1 MKRHFANMVF
11 ALILAAYTVYAAL
24 DTFVIVRVLTPD
36 TLPTATA
43 EASTAPTEAPTTVP
57 TATESPAEQ
66 ATTAPISADT
76 EYHDDQIDIV
86 LTTMR
91 VENTTVYVADV
102 QIADISLLKTA
113 LAGNTYARNLTET
126 TSVQAANAG
135 AILAIN
141 GDYYGAQERGYVLRN
156 GVLYRASA
164 QSGTDALVIGAD
176 GNFRIITEGETS
188 ADTLVRE
195 GAWQVLTFGPA
206 LINGGQVTVSS
217 SDEVGRAMTSNPRTA
232 IGQIS
237 EGHYLLVVSDG
248 RTKESAGLSLRQL
261 AELMQSLGA
270 QVAYNLDGGG
280 SSTMVFQGRV
290 VSIITEGETSA
301 DTLVREGA
309 WQVLTFGPALIN
321 GGQVT
326 VSSSDEVG
334 RAMTSNPRTA
344 IGQISE
350 GHYLLVVSDGRT
362 KESAGLSLR
371 QLAELMQSL
380 GAQVAY
386 NLDGGGSSTMVF
398 QGRVVNNPTTN
409 GRSIRERSV
418 SDIVYIGY

>member
-11 ALILAAYTVYAAL
+11 ALILIAYTVYAAL

-43 EASTAPTEAPTTVP
+43 EASTAPTEP
-57 TATESPAEQ
+57 PAEQ
-66 ATTAPISADT
+66 ATTAPVSTDT

-126 TSVQAANAG
+126 TSVQATNAG

-206 LINGGQVTVSS
+206 LVKDGQVTVSS

-248 RTKESAGLSLRQL
+248 RTKES
-261 AELMQSLGA
+261 
-270 QVAYNLDGGG
+270 
-280 SSTMVFQGRV
+280 T
-290 VSIITEGETSA
+290 
-301 DTLVREGA
+301 
-309 WQVLTFGPALIN
+309 
-321 GGQVT
+321 
-326 VSSSDEVG
+326 
-334 RAMTSNPRTA
+334 
-344 IGQISE
+344 
-350 GHYLLVVSDGRT
+350 
-362 KESAGLSLR
+362 GLSLR

>member
-1 MKRHFANMVF
+1 MKRHFASMVF

-43 EASTAPTEAPTTVP
+43 EASTAPTEAP
-57 TATESPAEQ
+57 
-66 ATTAPISADT
+66 TTAPISADT

-141 GDYYGAQERGYVLRN
+141 DDYYGAQERGYVLRN

-206 LINGGQVTVSS
+206 LINDGQVTVSS

-270 QVAYNLDGGG
+270 Q
-280 SSTMVFQGRV
+280 
-290 VSIITEGETSA
+290 I
-301 DTLVREGA
+301 
-309 WQVLTFGPALIN
+309 
-321 GGQVT
+321 
-326 VSSSDEVG
+326 
-334 RAMTSNPRTA
+334 
-344 IGQISE
+344 
-350 GHYLLVVSDGRT
+350 
-362 KESAGLSLR
+362 
-371 QLAELMQSL
+371 
-380 GAQVAY
+380 AY

-409 GRSIRERSV
+409 GRSLRERSV

>member
-36 TLPTATA
+36 TLPTATV
-43 EASTAPTEAPTTVP
+43 EASTAPT
-57 TATESPAEQ
+57 ATEPPAEQ
-66 ATTAPISADT
+66 ATTAPISTDT

-176 GNFRIITEGETS
+176 GNFRII
-188 ADTLVRE
+188 
-195 GAWQVLTFGPA
+195 
-206 LINGGQVTVSS
+206 N
-217 SDEVGRAMTSNPRTA
+217 
-232 IGQIS
+232 
-237 EGHYLLVVSDG
+237 
-248 RTKESAGLSLRQL
+248 
-261 AELMQSLGA
+261 
-270 QVAYNLDGGG
+270 
-280 SSTMVFQGRV
+280 
-290 VSIITEGETSA
+290 EGETSA

>member
-43 EASTAPTEAPTTVP
+43 EASTAPTEAP
-57 TATESPAEQ
+57 
-66 ATTAPISADT
+66 TTAPISADT

-206 LINGGQVTVSS
+206 LINDGQVTVSS

-270 QVAYNLDGGG
+270 Q
-280 SSTMVFQGRV
+280 
-290 VSIITEGETSA
+290 I
-301 DTLVREGA
+301 
-309 WQVLTFGPALIN
+309 
-321 GGQVT
+321 
-326 VSSSDEVG
+326 
-334 RAMTSNPRTA
+334 
-344 IGQISE
+344 
-350 GHYLLVVSDGRT
+350 
-362 KESAGLSLR
+362 
-371 QLAELMQSL
+371 
-380 GAQVAY
+380 AY

-409 GRSIRERSV
+409 GRSLRERSV

>member
-1 MKRHFANMVF
+1 MKRHFASMVF

-36 TLPTATA
+36 TLPTATV
-43 EASTAPTEAPTTVP
+43 EASTAPT
-57 TATESPAEQ
+57 ATEPPAEQ
-66 ATTAPISADT
+66 ATTAPISTDT

-102 QIADISLLKTA
+102 QLADISLLKTA

-126 TSVQAANAG
+126 TSVQAANTG

-176 GNFRIITEGETS
+176 GNFRIINEGETS

-206 LINGGQVTVSS
+206 LVKDGQVTVSS

-248 RTKESAGLSLRQL
+248 RTKESTGLSL
-261 AELMQSLGA
+261 
-270 QVAYNLDGGG
+270 
-280 SSTMVFQGRV
+280 
-290 VSIITEGETSA
+290 
-301 DTLVREGA
+301 
-309 WQVLTFGPALIN
+309 W
-321 GGQVT
+321 
-326 VSSSDEVG
+326 
-334 RAMTSNPRTA
+334 
-344 IGQISE
+344 
-350 GHYLLVVSDGRT
+350 
-362 KESAGLSLR
+362 

>member
-11 ALILAAYTVYAAL
+11 ALILIAYTVYAAL

-43 EASTAPTEAPTTVP
+43 EASTVP
-57 TATESPAEQ
+57 TAAEPPAEQ

-156 GVLYRASA
+156 GMLYRASS

-248 RTKESAGLSLRQL
+248 RTKESTGLSLRQL

-270 QVAYNLDGGG
+270 Q
-280 SSTMVFQGRV
+280 
-290 VSIITEGETSA
+290 I
-301 DTLVREGA
+301 
-309 WQVLTFGPALIN
+309 
-321 GGQVT
+321 
-326 VSSSDEVG
+326 
-334 RAMTSNPRTA
+334 
-344 IGQISE
+344 
-350 GHYLLVVSDGRT
+350 
-362 KESAGLSLR
+362 
-371 QLAELMQSL
+371 
-380 GAQVAY
+380 AY

>member
-1 MKRHFANMVF
+1 MKRHFASMVF

-36 TLPTATA
+36 TLPTATV
-43 EASTAPTEAPTTVP
+43 EASTAPT
-57 TATESPAEQ
+57 ATEPPAEQ
-66 ATTAPISADT
+66 ATTAPISTDT

-126 TSVQAANAG
+126 TSVQAANTG

-176 GNFRIITEGETS
+176 GNFRIINEGETS

-206 LINGGQVTVSS
+206 LVKDGQMTVRS

-248 RTKESAGLSLRQL
+248 RTKESTGLSLRQL

-270 QVAYNLDGGG
+270 Q
-280 SSTMVFQGRV
+280 
-290 VSIITEGETSA
+290 I
-301 DTLVREGA
+301 
-309 WQVLTFGPALIN
+309 
-321 GGQVT
+321 
-326 VSSSDEVG
+326 
-334 RAMTSNPRTA
+334 
-344 IGQISE
+344 
-350 GHYLLVVSDGRT
+350 
-362 KESAGLSLR
+362 
-371 QLAELMQSL
+371 
-380 GAQVAY
+380 AY

>member
-57 TATESPAEQ
+57 TATEQ
-66 ATTAPISADT
+66 AATVPISTDT

-206 LINGGQVTVSS
+206 LVKDGQVTVSS

-248 RTKESAGLSLRQL
+248 RTKESTGLSLRQL

-270 QVAYNLDGGG
+270 Q
-280 SSTMVFQGRV
+280 
-290 VSIITEGETSA
+290 I
-301 DTLVREGA
+301 
-309 WQVLTFGPALIN
+309 
-321 GGQVT
+321 
-326 VSSSDEVG
+326 
-334 RAMTSNPRTA
+334 
-344 IGQISE
+344 
-350 GHYLLVVSDGRT
+350 
-362 KESAGLSLR
+362 
-371 QLAELMQSL
+371 
-380 GAQVAY
+380 AY

>member
-1 MKRHFANMVF
+1 MKRHFASMVF

-43 EASTAPTEAPTTVP
+43 EASTAPTEAP
-57 TATESPAEQ
+57 
-66 ATTAPISADT
+66 TTAPISADT

-176 GNFRIITEGETS
+176 GNFRIITDGETS

-206 LINGGQVTVSS
+206 LINDGQVTVSS

-248 RTKESAGLSLRQL
+248 RTKESTGLSLRQL

-270 QVAYNLDGGG
+270 Q
-280 SSTMVFQGRV
+280 T
-290 VSIITEGETSA
+290 
-301 DTLVREGA
+301 
-309 WQVLTFGPALIN
+309 
-321 GGQVT
+321 
-326 VSSSDEVG
+326 
-334 RAMTSNPRTA
+334 
-344 IGQISE
+344 
-350 GHYLLVVSDGRT
+350 
-362 KESAGLSLR
+362 
-371 QLAELMQSL
+371 
-380 GAQVAY
+380 AY

-398 QGRVVNNPTTN
+398 QGRVVNSPTTN

>member
-43 EASTAPTEAPTTVP
+43 EASTAPTEAPTT
-57 TATESPAEQ
+57 
-66 ATTAPISADT
+66 APISTDT

-91 VENTTVYVADV
+91 VEDTTVYVADV
-102 QIADISLLKTA
+102 QLADISLLKTA

-176 GNFRIITEGETS
+176 GNFRIIHEGETS

-206 LINGGQVTVSS
+206 LIKDGQVTVSS

-248 RTKESAGLSLRQL
+248 RTKESTGLSLRQL

-270 QVAYNLDGGG
+270 Q
-280 SSTMVFQGRV
+280 
-290 VSIITEGETSA
+290 I
-301 DTLVREGA
+301 
-309 WQVLTFGPALIN
+309 
-321 GGQVT
+321 
-326 VSSSDEVG
+326 
-334 RAMTSNPRTA
+334 
-344 IGQISE
+344 
-350 GHYLLVVSDGRT
+350 
-362 KESAGLSLR
+362 
-371 QLAELMQSL
+371 
-380 GAQVAY
+380 AY

>member
-1 MKRHFANMVF
+1 MKRHFASMVF

-36 TLPTATA
+36 TLPTATV
-43 EASTAPTEAPTTVP
+43 EASTAPT
-57 TATESPAEQ
+57 ATEPPAEQ
-66 ATTAPISADT
+66 ATTAPISTDT

-248 RTKESAGLSLRQL
+248 RTKES
-261 AELMQSLGA
+261 
-270 QVAYNLDGGG
+270 V
-280 SSTMVFQGRV
+280 
-290 VSIITEGETSA
+290 
-301 DTLVREGA
+301 
-309 WQVLTFGPALIN
+309 
-321 GGQVT
+321 
-326 VSSSDEVG
+326 
-334 RAMTSNPRTA
+334 
-344 IGQISE
+344 
-350 GHYLLVVSDGRT
+350 
-362 KESAGLSLR
+362 GLSLR

>member
-11 ALILAAYTVYAAL
+11 ALILIAYTVYAAL

-43 EASTAPTEAPTTVP
+43 EASTAPT
-57 TATESPAEQ
+57 ATEPPAEQ
-66 ATTAPISADT
+66 ATTAPISTDT

-232 IGQIS
+232 IGQIR

-270 QVAYNLDGGG
+270 Q
-280 SSTMVFQGRV
+280 
-290 VSIITEGETSA
+290 I
-301 DTLVREGA
+301 
-309 WQVLTFGPALIN
+309 
-321 GGQVT
+321 
-326 VSSSDEVG
+326 
-334 RAMTSNPRTA
+334 
-344 IGQISE
+344 
-350 GHYLLVVSDGRT
+350 
-362 KESAGLSLR
+362 
-371 QLAELMQSL
+371 
-380 GAQVAY
+380 AY

>member
-1 MKRHFANMVF
+1 MKRHCANMVF
-11 ALILAAYTVYAAL
+11 ALILIAYTVYAAL

-43 EASTAPTEAPTTVP
+43 EASTAPTE
-57 TATESPAEQ
+57 SPAEQ
-66 ATTAPISADT
+66 AATAPISADT

-102 QIADISLLKTA
+102 QLADISLLKTA

-164 QSGTDALVIGAD
+164 QGGTDALVIGAD

-206 LINGGQVTVSS
+206 LIKDGQVTVRS

-248 RTKESAGLSLRQL
+248 RTKESTGLSLRQL

-270 QVAYNLDGGG
+270 Q
-280 SSTMVFQGRV
+280 
-290 VSIITEGETSA
+290 I
-301 DTLVREGA
+301 
-309 WQVLTFGPALIN
+309 
-321 GGQVT
+321 
-326 VSSSDEVG
+326 
-334 RAMTSNPRTA
+334 
-344 IGQISE
+344 
-350 GHYLLVVSDGRT
+350 
-362 KESAGLSLR
+362 
-371 QLAELMQSL
+371 
-380 GAQVAY
+380 AY

>member
-43 EASTAPTEAPTTVP
+43 EASTAPTEAPTAVP

-66 ATTAPISADT
+66 ATTAPISTDT

-141 GDYYGAQERGYVLRN
+141 GDYYGAQERGYVL
-156 GVLYRASA
+156 
-164 QSGTDALVIGAD
+164 
-176 GNFRIITEGETS
+176 
-188 ADTLVRE
+188 
-195 GAWQVLTFGPA
+195 TFGPA

-270 QVAYNLDGGG
+270 Q
-280 SSTMVFQGRV
+280 
-290 VSIITEGETSA
+290 I
-301 DTLVREGA
+301 
-309 WQVLTFGPALIN
+309 
-321 GGQVT
+321 
-326 VSSSDEVG
+326 
-334 RAMTSNPRTA
+334 
-344 IGQISE
+344 
-350 GHYLLVVSDGRT
+350 
-362 KESAGLSLR
+362 
-371 QLAELMQSL
+371 
-380 GAQVAY
+380 AY

>member
-11 ALILAAYTVYAAL
+11 ALILIAYTIYAAL

-43 EASTAPTEAPTTVP
+43 EASTVP

-66 ATTAPISADT
+66 TTTAPISTGT

-126 TSVQAANAG
+126 TSAQAANAG

-176 GNFRIITEGETS
+176 GNFRIIHEGETS

-206 LINGGQVTVSS
+206 LIKDGQVTVSS

-248 RTKESAGLSLRQL
+248 RTKESTGLSLRQL

-270 QVAYNLDGGG
+270 Q
-280 SSTMVFQGRV
+280 
-290 VSIITEGETSA
+290 I
-301 DTLVREGA
+301 
-309 WQVLTFGPALIN
+309 
-321 GGQVT
+321 
-326 VSSSDEVG
+326 
-334 RAMTSNPRTA
+334 
-344 IGQISE
+344 
-350 GHYLLVVSDGRT
+350 
-362 KESAGLSLR
+362 
-371 QLAELMQSL
+371 
-380 GAQVAY
+380 AY

>member
-11 ALILAAYTVYAAL
+11 ALILIAYTVYAAL
-24 DTFVIVRVLTPD
+24 DTFVIVRVLTLD
-36 TLPTATA
+36 TLPTATV
-43 EASTAPTEAPTTVP
+43 EASTAPT
-57 TATESPAEQ
+57 ATEPPAEQ
-66 ATTAPISADT
+66 ATTAPISTDT

-248 RTKESAGLSLRQL
+248 RTKESTGLSLRQL

-270 QVAYNLDGGG
+270 Q
-280 SSTMVFQGRV
+280 
-290 VSIITEGETSA
+290 I
-301 DTLVREGA
+301 
-309 WQVLTFGPALIN
+309 
-321 GGQVT
+321 
-326 VSSSDEVG
+326 
-334 RAMTSNPRTA
+334 
-344 IGQISE
+344 
-350 GHYLLVVSDGRT
+350 
-362 KESAGLSLR
+362 
-371 QLAELMQSL
+371 
-380 GAQVAY
+380 AY

>member
-11 ALILAAYTVYAAL
+11 ALILIAYTVYAAL

-36 TLPTATA
+36 TL
-43 EASTAPTEAPTTVP
+43 PTEAPTTVP

-66 ATTAPISADT
+66 ATTAPISTDT

-188 ADTLVRE
+188 ANTLVRE

-237 EGHYLLVVSDG
+237 EGHYLLVVSAG
-248 RTKESAGLSLRQL
+248 RAKASPGLSLRQL
-261 AELMQSLGA
+261 AELLQSLGA
-270 QVAYNLDGGG
+270 Q
-280 SSTMVFQGRV
+280 
-290 VSIITEGETSA
+290 I
-301 DTLVREGA
+301 
-309 WQVLTFGPALIN
+309 
-321 GGQVT
+321 
-326 VSSSDEVG
+326 
-334 RAMTSNPRTA
+334 
-344 IGQISE
+344 
-350 GHYLLVVSDGRT
+350 
-362 KESAGLSLR
+362 
-371 QLAELMQSL
+371 
-380 GAQVAY
+380 AY

>member
-11 ALILAAYTVYAAL
+11 ALILIAYTVYAAL

-43 EASTAPTEAPTTVP
+43 EASTAPTEAPTAVP
-57 TATESPAEQ
+57 TATEFPAEQ
-66 ATTAPISADT
+66 ATTAPISTDT

-102 QIADISLLKTA
+102 QLANISLLKTA

-135 AILAIN
+135 AILVIN

-176 GNFRIITEGETS
+176 GNFRIITEG
-188 ADTLVRE
+188 
-195 GAWQVLTFGPA
+195 AWQVLTFGPA
-206 LINGGQVTVSS
+206 LIKDGQVTVSS

-248 RTKESAGLSLRQL
+248 RTKESTGLSLRQL

-270 QVAYNLDGGG
+270 Q
-280 SSTMVFQGRV
+280 
-290 VSIITEGETSA
+290 I
-301 DTLVREGA
+301 
-309 WQVLTFGPALIN
+309 
-321 GGQVT
+321 
-326 VSSSDEVG
+326 
-334 RAMTSNPRTA
+334 
-344 IGQISE
+344 
-350 GHYLLVVSDGRT
+350 
-362 KESAGLSLR
+362 
-371 QLAELMQSL
+371 
-380 GAQVAY
+380 AY

>member
-36 TLPTATA
+36 TLPTATV
-43 EASTAPTEAPTTVP
+43 EASTAPT
-57 TATESPAEQ
+57 ATEPPAEQ
-66 ATTAPISADT
+66 ATTAPISTDT

-176 GNFRIITEGETS
+176 GNFRIITEGKTS

-206 LINGGQVTVSS
+206 LVKDGQVTVSS

-237 EGHYLLVVSDG
+237 EEHYLLVVSDG
-248 RTKESAGLSLRQL
+248 RTKESTGLSLRQL

-270 QVAYNLDGGG
+270 Q
-280 SSTMVFQGRV
+280 
-290 VSIITEGETSA
+290 I
-301 DTLVREGA
+301 
-309 WQVLTFGPALIN
+309 
-321 GGQVT
+321 
-326 VSSSDEVG
+326 
-334 RAMTSNPRTA
+334 
-344 IGQISE
+344 
-350 GHYLLVVSDGRT
+350 
-362 KESAGLSLR
+362 
-371 QLAELMQSL
+371 
-380 GAQVAY
+380 AY

>member
-1 MKRHFANMVF
+1 MVF

-36 TLPTATA
+36 TLPTATV
-43 EASTAPTEAPTTVP
+43 EASTAPT
-57 TATESPAEQ
+57 ATEPPAEQ
-66 ATTAPISADT
+66 ATTAPISTDT

-176 GNFRIITEGETS
+176 GNFRIINESETS

-206 LINGGQVTVSS
+206 LIKDGQVTVSS

-248 RTKESAGLSLRQL
+248 RTEESAGLSLRQL

-270 QVAYNLDGGG
+270 QIAYNLDGGG
-280 SSTMVFQGRV
+280 SST
-290 VSIITEGETSA
+290 I
-301 DTLVREGA
+301 
-309 WQVLTFGPALIN
+309 
-321 GGQVT
+321 
-326 VSSSDEVG
+326 
-334 RAMTSNPRTA
+334 
-344 IGQISE
+344 
-350 GHYLLVVSDGRT
+350 
-362 KESAGLSLR
+362 
-371 QLAELMQSL
+371 
-380 GAQVAY
+380 
-386 NLDGGGSSTMVF
+386 VF

>member
-1 MKRHFANMVF
+1 MKWHFANMVF

-43 EASTAPTEAPTTVP
+43 EASTAPTEAPTAAP
-57 TATESPAEQ
+57 TATEPPAEQ

-91 VENTTVYVADV
+91 VENTTVYVAGV
-102 QIADISLLKTA
+102 QLADISLLKTA

-126 TSVQAANAG
+126 TSVQAANTG

-248 RTKESAGLSLRQL
+248 RRKES
-261 AELMQSLGA
+261 
-270 QVAYNLDGGG
+270 
-280 SSTMVFQGRV
+280 T
-290 VSIITEGETSA
+290 
-301 DTLVREGA
+301 
-309 WQVLTFGPALIN
+309 
-321 GGQVT
+321 
-326 VSSSDEVG
+326 
-334 RAMTSNPRTA
+334 
-344 IGQISE
+344 
-350 GHYLLVVSDGRT
+350 
-362 KESAGLSLR
+362 GLSLR

>member
-43 EASTAPTEAPTTVP
+43 EASTAPT
-57 TATESPAEQ
+57 ATEPPAEQ
-66 ATTAPISADT
+66 ATTAPISTDT

-176 GNFRIITEGETS
+176 GNFRIINEGETS

-270 QVAYNLDGGG
+270 Q
-280 SSTMVFQGRV
+280 
-290 VSIITEGETSA
+290 I
-301 DTLVREGA
+301 
-309 WQVLTFGPALIN
+309 
-321 GGQVT
+321 
-326 VSSSDEVG
+326 
-334 RAMTSNPRTA
+334 
-344 IGQISE
+344 
-350 GHYLLVVSDGRT
+350 
-362 KESAGLSLR
+362 
-371 QLAELMQSL
+371 
-380 GAQVAY
+380 AY

>member
-11 ALILAAYTVYAAL
+11 ALILIAYTVYAAL

-36 TLPTATA
+36 TLPTATV
-43 EASTAPTEAPTTVP
+43 EASTAPT
-57 TATESPAEQ
+57 ATEPPAEQ
-66 ATTAPISADT
+66 ATTAPISTDT

-176 GNFRIITEGETS
+176 GNFRIINESETS

-206 LINGGQVTVSS
+206 LIKDGQVTVSS

-270 QVAYNLDGGG
+270 Q
-280 SSTMVFQGRV
+280 
-290 VSIITEGETSA
+290 I
-301 DTLVREGA
+301 
-309 WQVLTFGPALIN
+309 
-321 GGQVT
+321 
-326 VSSSDEVG
+326 
-334 RAMTSNPRTA
+334 
-344 IGQISE
+344 
-350 GHYLLVVSDGRT
+350 
-362 KESAGLSLR
+362 
-371 QLAELMQSL
+371 
-380 GAQVAY
+380 AY

-409 GRSIRERSV
+409 GRSLRERSV

>member
-43 EASTAPTEAPTTVP
+43 EASTAPTEAPTT
-57 TATESPAEQ
+57 
-66 ATTAPISADT
+66 APISTDT

-91 VENTTVYVADV
+91 VEDTTVYVADV
-102 QIADISLLKTA
+102 QLADISLLKTA
-113 LAGNTYARNLTET
+113 LPGNTYARNLTET

-248 RTKESAGLSLRQL
+248 RTKESTGLSLRQL

-270 QVAYNLDGGG
+270 QIAYNLDGGG
-280 SSTMVFQGRV
+280 SSTMVFQGC
-290 VSIITEGETSA
+290 
-301 DTLVREGA
+301 
-309 WQVLTFGPALIN
+309 
-321 GGQVT
+321 
-326 VSSSDEVG
+326 
-334 RAMTSNPRTA
+334 
-344 IGQISE
+344 
-350 GHYLLVVSDGRT
+350 
-362 KESAGLSLR
+362 
-371 QLAELMQSL
+371 
-380 GAQVAY
+380 
-386 NLDGGGSSTMVF
+386 
-398 QGRVVNNPTTN
+398 VVNNPTTN

>member
-11 ALILAAYTVYAAL
+11 ALILIAYTVYAAL

-36 TLPTATA
+36 TLPTATV
-43 EASTAPTEAPTTVP
+43 EASTAPT
-57 TATESPAEQ
+57 ATEPPAEQ
-66 ATTAPISADT
+66 ATTAPISTDT

-91 VENTTVYVADV
+91 VENTTVYVAEV

-126 TSVQAANAG
+126 TSVQAANTG

-176 GNFRIITEGETS
+176 GNFRIINEGETS

-248 RTKESAGLSLRQL
+248 RTKESTGLSLRQL

-270 QVAYNLDGGG
+270 QIAYNLDG
-280 SSTMVFQGRV
+280 S
-290 VSIITEGETSA
+290 
-301 DTLVREGA
+301 
-309 WQVLTFGPALIN
+309 
-321 GGQVT
+321 
-326 VSSSDEVG
+326 
-334 RAMTSNPRTA
+334 
-344 IGQISE
+344 
-350 GHYLLVVSDGRT
+350 
-362 KESAGLSLR
+362 
-371 QLAELMQSL
+371 
-380 GAQVAY
+380 
-386 NLDGGGSSTMVF
+386 GSSTMVF

>member
-11 ALILAAYTVYAAL
+11 ALILIAYTVYAAL

-43 EASTAPTEAPTTVP
+43 EASTAPT
-57 TATESPAEQ
+57 ATESPAEQ
-66 ATTAPISADT
+66 TTTAPVSTDT

-126 TSVQAANAG
+126 TSVQAANAS

-176 GNFRIITEGETS
+176 GNFRIINEGETS

-248 RTKESAGLSLRQL
+248 RTKES
-261 AELMQSLGA
+261 
-270 QVAYNLDGGG
+270 
-280 SSTMVFQGRV
+280 T
-290 VSIITEGETSA
+290 
-301 DTLVREGA
+301 
-309 WQVLTFGPALIN
+309 
-321 GGQVT
+321 
-326 VSSSDEVG
+326 
-334 RAMTSNPRTA
+334 
-344 IGQISE
+344 
-350 GHYLLVVSDGRT
+350 
-362 KESAGLSLR
+362 GLSLR

>member
-1 MKRHFANMVF
+1 MKRHFASMVF

-36 TLPTATA
+36 TLPTATV
-43 EASTAPTEAPTTVP
+43 EASTAPT
-57 TATESPAEQ
+57 ATEPPAEQ
-66 ATTAPISADT
+66 ATTAPISTDT

-102 QIADISLLKTA
+102 QLADISLLKTA

-176 GNFRIITEGETS
+176 GSFRIINEGETS

-217 SDEVGRAMTSNPRTA
+217 SDEIGRAMTSNPRTA

-248 RTKESAGLSLRQL
+248 RTKESTGLSLRQL

-270 QVAYNLDGGG
+270 Q
-280 SSTMVFQGRV
+280 
-290 VSIITEGETSA
+290 I
-301 DTLVREGA
+301 
-309 WQVLTFGPALIN
+309 
-321 GGQVT
+321 
-326 VSSSDEVG
+326 
-334 RAMTSNPRTA
+334 
-344 IGQISE
+344 
-350 GHYLLVVSDGRT
+350 
-362 KESAGLSLR
+362 
-371 QLAELMQSL
+371 
-380 GAQVAY
+380 AY

>member
-11 ALILAAYTVYAAL
+11 ALILIAYTVYAAL

-36 TLPTATA
+36 TL
-43 EASTAPTEAPTTVP
+43 PTEAPTTVP

-66 ATTAPISADT
+66 ATTAPISTDT

-164 QSGTDALVIGAD
+164 QSVTDALVIGAD

-237 EGHYLLVVSDG
+237 EGHYLLV
-248 RTKESAGLSLRQL
+248 A
-261 AELMQSLGA
+261 
-270 QVAYNLDGGG
+270 
-280 SSTMVFQGRV
+280 
-290 VSIITEGETSA
+290 
-301 DTLVREGA
+301 
-309 WQVLTFGPALIN
+309 
-321 GGQVT
+321 
-326 VSSSDEVG
+326 
-334 RAMTSNPRTA
+334 
-344 IGQISE
+344 
-350 GHYLLVVSDGRT
+350 SDGRT

>member
-36 TLPTATA
+36 TLPTATT
-43 EASTAPTEAPTTVP
+43 EASTAPTEAPTAAP
-57 TATESPAEQ
+57 TATEQ
-66 ATTAPISADT
+66 ATTAPISTDT

-126 TSVQAANAG
+126 TSVQAANTG
-135 AILAIN
+135 AIFAIN

-176 GNFRIITEGETS
+176 GSFRIINEGEMS

-248 RTKESAGLSLRQL
+248 RTKESTGLSLRQL

-270 QVAYNLDGGG
+270 Q
-280 SSTMVFQGRV
+280 
-290 VSIITEGETSA
+290 I
-301 DTLVREGA
+301 
-309 WQVLTFGPALIN
+309 
-321 GGQVT
+321 
-326 VSSSDEVG
+326 
-334 RAMTSNPRTA
+334 
-344 IGQISE
+344 
-350 GHYLLVVSDGRT
+350 
-362 KESAGLSLR
+362 
-371 QLAELMQSL
+371 
-380 GAQVAY
+380 AY

>member
-43 EASTAPTEAPTTVP
+43 EASTAPTEAPTT
-57 TATESPAEQ
+57 
-66 ATTAPISADT
+66 APISTDT

-91 VENTTVYVADV
+91 VEDTTVYVADV
-102 QIADISLLKTA
+102 QLADISLLKTA

-176 GNFRIITEGETS
+176 GNFRIITQGETS

-248 RTKESAGLSLRQL
+248 RTKESTGLSLRQL

-270 QVAYNLDGGG
+270 QIAYNLDGGG
-280 SSTMVFQGRV
+280 SSTMVFQGC
-290 VSIITEGETSA
+290 
-301 DTLVREGA
+301 
-309 WQVLTFGPALIN
+309 
-321 GGQVT
+321 
-326 VSSSDEVG
+326 
-334 RAMTSNPRTA
+334 
-344 IGQISE
+344 
-350 GHYLLVVSDGRT
+350 
-362 KESAGLSLR
+362 
-371 QLAELMQSL
+371 
-380 GAQVAY
+380 
-386 NLDGGGSSTMVF
+386 
-398 QGRVVNNPTTN
+398 VVNNPTTN

>member
-11 ALILAAYTVYAAL
+11 ALILIAYTVYAAL

-43 EASTAPTEAPTTVP
+43 EASTAP
-57 TATESPAEQ
+57 
-66 ATTAPISADT
+66 ISTDT

-91 VENTTVYVADV
+91 IENTTVYVADV

-176 GNFRIITEGETS
+176 GNFRIINEGETS

-206 LINGGQVTVSS
+206 LVKDGQVTVSS

-248 RTKESAGLSLRQL
+248 RTKESTGLSLRQL

-270 QVAYNLDGGG
+270 Q
-280 SSTMVFQGRV
+280 
-290 VSIITEGETSA
+290 I
-301 DTLVREGA
+301 
-309 WQVLTFGPALIN
+309 
-321 GGQVT
+321 
-326 VSSSDEVG
+326 
-334 RAMTSNPRTA
+334 
-344 IGQISE
+344 
-350 GHYLLVVSDGRT
+350 
-362 KESAGLSLR
+362 
-371 QLAELMQSL
+371 
-380 GAQVAY
+380 AY

>member
-57 TATESPAEQ
+57 TATEQ
-66 ATTAPISADT
+66 AATVPISTDT

-126 TSVQAANAG
+126 TSVQAANTG

-164 QSGTDALVIGAD
+164 QSGTDALVIGSD

-217 SDEVGRAMTSNPRTA
+217 SDEVGRAMTSNPRTT

-270 QVAYNLDGGG
+270 Q
-280 SSTMVFQGRV
+280 
-290 VSIITEGETSA
+290 I
-301 DTLVREGA
+301 
-309 WQVLTFGPALIN
+309 
-321 GGQVT
+321 
-326 VSSSDEVG
+326 
-334 RAMTSNPRTA
+334 
-344 IGQISE
+344 
-350 GHYLLVVSDGRT
+350 
-362 KESAGLSLR
+362 
-371 QLAELMQSL
+371 
-380 GAQVAY
+380 AY

>member
-36 TLPTATA
+36 TLPTATI
-43 EASTAPTEAPTTVP
+43 EASTAPT
-57 TATESPAEQ
+57 ATEPPAEQ
-66 ATTAPISADT
+66 ATTAPISTDT

-206 LINGGQVTVSS
+206 LISGGQVTVSS

-270 QVAYNLDGGG
+270 Q
-280 SSTMVFQGRV
+280 
-290 VSIITEGETSA
+290 I
-301 DTLVREGA
+301 
-309 WQVLTFGPALIN
+309 
-321 GGQVT
+321 
-326 VSSSDEVG
+326 
-334 RAMTSNPRTA
+334 
-344 IGQISE
+344 
-350 GHYLLVVSDGRT
+350 
-362 KESAGLSLR
+362 
-371 QLAELMQSL
+371 
-380 GAQVAY
+380 AY

>member
-1 MKRHFANMVF
+1 MKRHCANMVF
-11 ALILAAYTVYAAL
+11 ALILIAYTVYAAL

-43 EASTAPTEAPTTVP
+43 EASTAPTEP
-57 TATESPAEQ
+57 PAEQ
-66 ATTAPISADT
+66 TTTAPISTDT

-113 LAGNTYARNLTET
+113 LAGNTARNLTET
-126 TSVQAANAG
+126 TSAQAANAG

-164 QSGTDALVIGAD
+164 QSGTDALVIGSD
-176 GNFRIITEGETS
+176 GNFRIINEGETS

-206 LINGGQVTVSS
+206 LIKDGQVTVRS

-248 RTKESAGLSLRQL
+248 RTKESTGLSLRQL

-270 QVAYNLDGGG
+270 Q
-280 SSTMVFQGRV
+280 
-290 VSIITEGETSA
+290 I
-301 DTLVREGA
+301 
-309 WQVLTFGPALIN
+309 
-321 GGQVT
+321 
-326 VSSSDEVG
+326 
-334 RAMTSNPRTA
+334 
-344 IGQISE
+344 
-350 GHYLLVVSDGRT
+350 
-362 KESAGLSLR
+362 
-371 QLAELMQSL
+371 
-380 GAQVAY
+380 AY